1 MLAPYAK
8 SAAACHETR
17 ELRRNTSKRLLRVL
31 GSGNKLETCFRFVS
45 AFLGRALPKWKQSG
59 YMFPL
64 LDLYEPER

>member
-1 MLAPYAK
+1 MLAWFAK
-8 SAAACHETR
+8 CAAGGRKTR

-31 GSGNKLETCFRFVS
+31 RSGNKLETCFRFVS